1 MAKKY
6 QAVSAGAEITQGTD
20 ALIYTVPQGR
30 TAKLTFIIA
39 PSYQTSFKVKKNGS
53 QVLVSGPRIGY
64 LGLLY
69 YRGSTNAGASS
80 FNYADCTEGGIYFS
94 EGDEVYISGDTAGT
108 AYMCLM
114 EEYEEA

>member
-30 TAKLTFIIA
+30 TAKLTFVKL
-39 PSYQTSFKVKKNGS
+39 PSYSSTFIVKKNGS
-53 QVLVSGPRIGY
+53 QVLISGPNIGY
-64 LGLLY
+64 LGFLY
-69 YRGSTNAGASS
+69 YRGSGTASASS
-80 FNYADCTEGGIYFS
+80 MNYADCTEGGIYFNG
-94 EGDEVYISGDTAGT
+94 GDEVYISGNVAGT

>member
-30 TAKLTFIIA
+30 TAKLTFISLPA
-39 PSYQTSFKVKKNGS
+39 YQSFFKVKKNGS
-53 QVLVSGPRIGY
+53 QVLVSGPIVGY
-64 LGLLY
+64 LGLFF
-69 YRGSTNAGASS
+69 YRGSVTLTSSS
-80 FNYADCTEGGIYFS
+80 FNYSDCTEGGIYFS